1 LDALPEENIVREST
15 PGWGRTRVDAFRN
28 SGRIQQYGAFLERI
42 AFLLDAGILYC
53 TLYLSVRL
61 DGFAWTLRSVTLA
74 LLSIVIFNLVTSFRS
89 LYRTWRLESLP
100 KELVDLSVLVTLSFL
115 ILAAV
120 VAIMTDWGRGDVF
133 LQMLIR
139 WWALSLIGISGGR
152 LALRLALRVWRAGP
166 REHRRVAFYGTGDT
180 AAYLAQVFRQHP
192 WMGLDIVGFFDDMPA
207 SPGGGADLP
216 VSGGLKDLVRMARE
230 HAVSAVYITMRMTSE
245 ARVKEILDQFGDTT
259 VSLHYCPS
267 FTDLDMLGGRWD
279 DVFGVPVISV
289 VTSPF
294 DELRRHL
301 KRLEDLVLVALI
313 LPIIAL
319 PVIAIALAVRCT
331 SPGPALYFQSRHGLS
346 GRPFK
351 IWKFRTMYTM
361 DSDSQ
366 FVQAKADDTRVTP
379 LGSFL
384 RRTSLDELPQII
396 NVLLGE
402 MSFVGPRPAPLKY
415 NEDHRGIIY
424 RYMLRHKVKPG
435 ITGLAQVNGCRGET
449 ESLEKTARRTAYD
462 LEYIDNWSLWL
473 DLKIV
478 ASTAG
483 QLIRDFVGR

>member
-1 LDALPEENIVREST
+1 MDVLPEENIIRDIAS
-15 PGWGRTRVDAFRN
+15 GWGRTRVDAFRN

-53 TLYLSVRL
+53 TLYLSLRL
-61 DGFAWTLRSVTLA
+61 EGFAWTLRGVTLA
-74 LLSIVIFNLVTSFRS
+74 LLSVVIFNLVTSFRS

-100 KELVDLSVLVTLSFL
+100 KELVDLSVLLTVSFVM
-115 ILAAV
+115 LATV
-120 VAIMTDWGRGDVF
+120 VAIMTDWGRGDAF
-133 LQMLIR
+133 LLMLAR
-139 WWALSLIGISGGR
+139 WWALSLVGIAGGR
-152 LALRLALRVWRAGP
+152 LALRMALRVWRAGP
-166 REHRRVAFYGTGDT
+166 RDHRQVAFYGTGET
-180 AAYLAQVFRQHP
+180 AEYLARVFRQHP
-192 WMGLDIVGFFDDMPA
+192 WMGLDLVGFFDDAPA
-207 SPGGGADLP
+207 SRPDGATLP
-216 VSGGLKDLVRMARE
+216 VSGGLDDLVRMARARE
-230 HAVSAVYITMRMTSE
+230 VGAVYITMRMTSE
-245 ARVKEILDQFGDTT
+245 TRVKEILDRFGDTT

-267 FTDLDMLGGRWD
+267 FSDLNMLGGRWD

-319 PVIAIALAVRCT
+319 PALAIALAIRCT
-331 SPGPALYFQSRHGLS
+331 SPGPALYFQSRHGL
-346 GRPFK
+346 GGQPFK

-361 DSDSQ
+361 DNDAQ
-366 FVQAKADDTRVTP
+366 FVQAKAGDARVTP
-379 LGSFL
+379 FGSFL

-402 MSFVGPRPAPLKY
+402 MSVVGPRPAPLKY

-449 ESLEKTARRTAYD
+449 ESLEKTAIRTAYD

-473 DLKIV
+473 DLRIV
-478 ASTAG
+478 LATAG
-483 QLIRDFVGR
+483 QLIRDFVAR